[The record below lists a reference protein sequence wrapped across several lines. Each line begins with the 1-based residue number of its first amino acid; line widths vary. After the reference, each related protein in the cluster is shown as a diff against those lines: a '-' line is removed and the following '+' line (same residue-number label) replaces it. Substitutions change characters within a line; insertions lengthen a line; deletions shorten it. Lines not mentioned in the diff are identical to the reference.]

1 MRSLRVKLV
10 LALLAVGLIAASVAT
25 AVMGAVTLWGFERF
39 RVAESREQ
47 LAAQLADHYRAE
59 GSWAGVKRRFRFRV
73 PATGTRLAPFAV
85 VDGEGSVLLGGLG
98 HSIGDRLSEKELSR
112 AVPIRVDGQVMG
124 MLVLGTKPSALSGP
138 AVRFLGRVNRALVI
152 SGLGAMAIA
161 VVAGVLLARSLTG
174 PLRELTAATRAMAQ
188 GTLGQRV
195 SVRSPDELGE
205 LAASFNQ
212 MSAQL
217 DQSQALRRQMT
228 ADVAHELRTP
238 LSIVLGHVEALR
250 DGVLPLTQ
258 ETFDIVHDEVQ
269 RLNRLVRDLHTL
281 SLAEAKELPLE
292 LGPVSP
298 HSVLADVAATH
309 AVRVQQKGISLE
321 VQAGP
326 DLRDIHVDYDRMAQV
341 LHNLLDNAIRYTASG
356 GRIILSAAEVPGA
369 IRVSVRDSGPGIAP
383 EELEQV
389 FERLYRGD
397 RSRHRGEGGSGLGL
411 AIAKAI
417 VEGHGG
423 RIWAESEP
431 GKGATFIVE
440 LPVAGWADG
449 QRR

>member
-1 MRSLRVKLV
+1 
-10 LALLAVGLIAASVAT
+10 
-25 AVMGAVTLWGFERF
+25 
-39 RVAESREQ
+39 
-47 LAAQLADHYRAE
+47 
-59 GSWAGVKRRFRFRV
+59 
-73 PATGTRLAPFAV
+73 
-85 VDGEGSVLLGGLG
+85 
-98 HSIGDRLSEKELSR
+98 
-112 AVPIRVDGQVMG
+112 
-124 MLVLGTKPSALSGP
+124 
-138 AVRFLGRVNRALVI
+138 
-152 SGLGAMAIA
+152 
-161 VVAGVLLARSLTG
+161 
-174 PLRELTAATRAMAQ
+174 
-188 GTLGQRV
+188 
-195 SVRSPDELGE
+195 
-205 LAASFNQ
+205 
-212 MSAQL
+212 
-217 DQSQALRRQMT
+217 
-228 ADVAHELRTP
+228 
-238 LSIVLGHVEALR
+238 
-250 DGVLPLTQ
+250 
-258 ETFDIVHDEVQ
+258 
-269 RLNRLVRDLHTL
+269 
-281 SLAEAKELPLE
+281 
-292 LGPVSP
+292 
-298 HSVLADVAATH
+298 VAATH